1 MKSRVILLA
10 AVLLAAFS
18 TAEAQKTTTTK
29 KIKLQGVEQVET
41 LSDDGTSIKKRPY
54 RWFADIAEADN
65 EATAIEMAQL
75 EAYANISRVI
85 ENIVTSQA
93 ERGTIV
99 VNGCRHS
106 AFPYRNCF
114 LHKLTTLVDSNHRIL
129 KPHNAGCYQR
139 GIFTQTVAA
148 GRLALQPVFAH
159 HSQRCHAA
167 GQNGRLGILCQAQF
181 LFRPIKAHFSNG
193 KSQCVIRF
201 RKHLF
206 CAGVVVV
213 KILAHTNFLGTLSGE
228 YKCCF

>member
-54 RWFADIAEADN
+54 RWFAGTAEADN

-99 VNGCRHS
+99 VNG
-106 AFPYRNCF
+106 
-114 LHKLTTLVDSNHRIL
+114 KVDQAL
-129 KPHNAGCYQR
+129 KSHWEQMSMSIQNACEPFGETEITYDSETKMYKVLAKVGIR
-139 GIFTQTVAA
+139 GD
-148 GRLALQPVFAH
+148 RY
-159 HSQRCHAA
+159 
-167 GQNGRLGILCQAQF
+167 
-181 LFRPIKAHFSNG
+181 
-193 KSQCVIRF
+193 
-201 RKHLF
+201 
-206 CAGVVVV
+206 V
-213 KILAHTNFLGTLSGE
+213 KILDNALNAKPEGLSGSDLKE
-228 YKCCF
+228 FNEANKTIIDAAKDSE